1 MKHSVSEMGGSQYTV
16 AECGRR
22 QALRGPGGRGHTC
35 EYCRKT
41 FPSRRQLKEHSDNDH
56 ECRRLMKTLQ
66 KKVRERVKEITE
78 DDSGIS
84 MEEEEDRMLLHPP
97 PVKIKISLAKKRVLS
112 TSSEDSTPS
121 HKEQAAGTQAKK
133 PYLQPLRDLEKP
145 FVPSPEDKDDDL
157 DYSPPARVAKLAS
170 RPTSPSLPGM
180 VRIKSE
186 VLSAVSGIKEE
197 PDSGIKEESVS
208 LADVSPRPGIRVLV
222 EKEKGGYQ
230 VALSSYQGTITGS
243 TGRKI
248 VSAKTESVGQGAKKV
263 FQETKIV
270 PQRSSQTLVELR
282 KKHKR
287 SWDLA
292 MRTGDLRQSDKGRL
306 KNGKGAFQ
314 KLPKP
319 SKVSIRMGVHGNTK
333 YKVPSVKS
341 TEASVLCSK
350 KSDNSAHKYKISKPT
365 WNKPLSTK
373 SIQIPVQQNTTL
385 KEPSTASL
393 KLKKQLQK
401 YVKSASKNIMS
412 SDDNLDRQLGDSSS
426 QPEAE
431 SGKEEA
437 NGQLITVKITEK
449 SSQPKIY
456 HKSKSEEMSG
466 HSYSEKTRE
475 KTQSEGASRKY
486 TREQITEKFHSV
498 KMSGTSQKEEMDEK
512 TLKEQQ
518 DQKKTVLLAEM
529 RRELERLQEH
539 NEALEVKR
547 DKFSSFVKSF
557 NPDMAILKRRHVDKG
572 EVSVAAAGGG
582 EDEKRGSGEREKGGA
597 GSWGQCSN
605 HRLCPKKGAHICTF
619 PKVSKV
625 HNHLYEVTHL
635 FWWEWILHISYSISF
650 IFLSSLGLKSLWW
663 SRIIVLRR
671 LKHCLEGKVSVLMS
685 SWTTTHLAR
694 STEIWSSLLYSVVE
708 QFKVVKRYKGQLSP
722 HSNSIYSPGGIE
734 ARYCLYISMRH
745 LLYFHSHYVLSK
757 LHHAEHTWLW

>member
-41 FPSRRQLKEHSDNDH
+41 FDSRRQLKEHSDNDH
-56 ECRRLMKTLQ
+56 ECRRLKKTLQ

-84 MEEEEDRMLLHPP
+84 MEEEEDRMLLYPP

-112 TSSEDSTPS
+112 TSSEDSPPI
-121 HKEQAAGTQAKK
+121 HKEEAVGTQAKK
-133 PYLQPLRDLEKP
+133 PYLQPLRDSENP

-157 DYSPPARVAKLAS
+157 DYSPPARGAKPAS
-170 RPTSPSLPGM
+170 RPPSPSLPGM

-197 PDSGIKEESVS
+197 PVSGIKEELVS

-230 VALSSYQGTITGS
+230 VALSSYQGSSTGS
-243 TGRKI
+243 AGKQI
-248 VSAKTESVGQGAKKV
+248 LSGKTESVDQGSRKV

-270 PQRSSQTLVELR
+270 PQKSSQTLVEFT
-282 KKHKR
+282 KKHNR

-292 MRTGDLRQSDKGRL
+292 MRTGDLKMSDKGPL

-314 KLPKP
+314 NLPKP

-341 TEASVLCSK
+341 TEASILYSK
-350 KSDNSAHKYKISKPT
+350 KSDKSTHKHKISQAT
-365 WNKPLSTK
+365 WNRPMSTK
-373 SIQIPVQQNTTL
+373 SKQIPIQQNTTL

-401 YVKSASKNIMS
+401 DVKNASKNIVFS
-412 SDDNLDRQLGDSSS
+412 HDTPDKQLGPNSR

-431 SGKEEA
+431 PSSEEI
-437 NGQLITVKITEK
+437 NGQLISVKVTGK
-449 SSQPKIY
+449 SYQPTIY
-456 HKSKSEEMSG
+456 HKSETNKMSG
-466 HSYSEKTRE
+466 HSHSEETRE
-475 KTQSEGASRKY
+475 KTQIEGASRQY
-486 TREQITEKFHSV
+486 IREQITETLHSV
-498 KMSGTSQKEEMDEK
+498 EKSGTSQKEEMDEK

-518 DQKKTVLLAEM
+518 DQLKTGLLAEM
-529 RRELERLQEH
+529 RLELERLQEH

-547 DKFSSFVKSF
+547 DKVSSFVKSF
-557 NPDMAILKRRHVDKG
+557 QPDMAILNRRHGDKC
-572 EVSVAAAGGG
+572 EVSMGGP
-582 EDEKRGSGEREKGGA
+582 GEREKGGA
-597 GSWGQCSN
+597 GSLGQCSN

-619 PKVSKV
+619 PKVSVV
-625 HNHLYEVTHL
+625 HYHVYEVTNL
-635 FWWEWILHISYSISF
+635 FW
-650 IFLSSLGLKSLWW
+650 
-663 SRIIVLRR
+663 
-671 LKHCLEGKVSVLMS
+671 
-685 SWTTTHLAR
+685 
-694 STEIWSSLLYSVVE
+694 
-708 QFKVVKRYKGQLSP
+708 
-722 HSNSIYSPGGIE
+722 
-734 ARYCLYISMRH
+734 
-745 LLYFHSHYVLSK
+745 
-757 LHHAEHTWLW
+757 